1 MNCLMTLFKQRI
13 FNAKWAVFSIRLL
26 IKDSSITDKLLDRML
41 IFECLVWKLVFT
53 VVYLKKLFFKIFPLT
68 FANVLCTTKISEWVY
83 ELFGRINV
91 ENCIAI
97 GYCFFLQHIVKW
109 DYLNVYFSLWL
120 NLHYI
125 NIFLSLLWFQRP

>member
-1 MNCLMTLFKQRI
+1 MNCLMTLFKELI

-26 IKDSSITDKLLDRML
+26 IKYSSITDKLLDRML

-53 VVYLKKLFFKIFPLT
+53 VVYLKKLYCIFFPLT
-68 FANVLCTTKISEWVY
+68 FVNVLCTTKTSEWIY
-83 ELFGRINV
+83 ASFGTINV
-91 ENCIAI
+91 ENFTAI
-97 GYCFFLQHIVKW
+97 GYCFFLRHIVKW

-120 NLHYI
+120 NLYYI